1 MIPSGFDYHA
11 PATLPEAIAL
21 LREHRDGAKVLSGGQ
36 SLLPLLKLRLGAAA
50 HLVDIGRI
58 PGLEYVREE
67 RGALRIGA
75 CTRES
80 ALEDSELVRTRY
92 PILHDTARVIA
103 DPIVRNRATV
113 GGNLAHGDPGN
124 DHPAIML
131 ALGASFV
138 LRGASGERV
147 VAADG
152 FFRGTYDL
160 DLQPTEILTQIR
172 VPTPAAGTGY
182 CYAKLKRKTGDF
194 ATAAAAVLLR
204 MKGDA
209 VDDVRIALTNVA
221 PTPLRASAAEAA
233 LRGRKLDDAAM
244 AEGARL
250 AMGICAPAADLRG
263 DVEYKTAMAGEMTI
277 RALATARTRA
287 A

>member
-1 MIPSGFDYHA
+1 MIPREFEYHA
-11 PATLPEAIAL
+11 PKTLPDALQALAQFGDEAKL
-21 LREHRDGAKVLSGGQ
+21 LAGGH
-36 SLLPLLKLRLGAAA
+36 SLLPMMKLRFAEPRHLIDLGGIAELKGIREDGPT
-50 HLVDIGRI
+50 LV
-58 PGLEYVREE
+58 
-67 RGALRIGA
+67 IGA
-75 CTRES
+75 MTTENEIIWSKLLQQKCP
-80 ALEDSELVRTRY
+80 LLVEGARQISDPQVRY
-92 PILHDTARVIA
+92 KGTI
-103 DPIVRNRATV
+103 
-113 GGNLAHGDPGN
+113 GGDIAHGDPGN
-124 DHPAIML
+124 DHPALML
-131 ALGASFV
+131 ALDASFV

-147 VAADG
+147 VAAGG